1 MMDHPWIRRA
11 FWITLAVLAALPYLP
26 ALDGPFVYDD
36 KVEVVGNLAIRSFE
50 DWRAVARYNVGRT
63 LLIFTYAFD
72 LQQHGFVPRGYH
84 VTNLLLQGMAVGAA
98 FFAADAVLRRFA
110 VAQAGAR
117 AALVTA
123 LWALHPMLSESV
135 AYITG
140 RSEVLC
146 GLFSFL
152 AVGAWARALRAEAE
166 GRSGV
171 GLRLGAV
178 GAMVAA
184 ALSKEPGAVLPLV
197 FFALE
202 ARGPR
207 GRSTPR
213 WPWYAAFAVAL
224 AAAAY
229 ARSTAFG
236 ALFPREADRTLAVQ
250 LTTSAAVWL
259 RTLGLWALPA
269 GQTLFHAQAD
279 LSPASAPGAA
289 AIAGWLGVV
298 GGGVWLGRRHP
309 VVGFALAAAAV
320 LFAPSTSFIQL
331 KEHMAE
337 HRSYQAGFYLI
348 LAAGALVPFH
358 RPVRVAAIAV
368 PLAALLAGLTV
379 RRAQIWSSEVA
390 LWAEAAARSPASAD
404 AWYGLGDAH
413 RFAGQLNDA
422 ILAYTE
428 ATARDPAHVD
438 AWNNLGIAAAE
449 LGDAPRARAAWAEAL
464 RIRPSSCKVHNNLG
478 SFAVRNKDW
487 AGAVTELTTSLAYCP
502 EDPIAHYLLGNIY
515 FGPLRDPK
523 RAQRHYEAVVALAP
537 RFDHIDLVKQRLLEL
552 TW

>member
-11 FWITLAVLAALPYLP
+11 LWLTLAVLAALPYLP

-36 KVEVVGNLAIRSFE
+36 KVEVVGNLAIRSFD

-84 VTNLLLQGMAVGAA
+84 LTNLLLQGLSVGAA
-98 FFAADAVLRRFA
+98 WFAAEAVLRRFA
-110 VAQAGAR
+110 VGQAAPR
-117 AALVTA
+117 ALLVTA
-123 LWALHPMLSESV
+123 IWAFHPMLSESV

-152 AVGAWARALRAEAE
+152 AVGAWARALNAEAE

-171 GLRLGAV
+171 GLRLGGV

-184 ALSKEPGAVLPLV
+184 ALSKEPGAVLPFV
-197 FFALE
+197 FLALE
-202 ARGPR
+202 AAGPR
-207 GRSTPR
+207 GARAVR
-213 WPWYAAFAVAL
+213 WPWFAAFALAL
-224 AAAAY
+224 GAAAY
-229 ARSTAFG
+229 ARVSAFG
-236 ALFPREADRTLAVQ
+236 ALFPREAERTLAVQ

-259 RTLGLWALPA
+259 RTLGLWAFPG

-279 LSPASAPGAA
+279 LSPASLPGAA
-289 AIAGWLGVV
+289 ALGGWAALVAAAV
-298 GGGVWLGRRHP
+298 ALGRRHP
-309 VVGFALAAAAV
+309 PAGFALAAAAL
-320 LFAPSTSFIQL
+320 LFAPSTSFVQL

-337 HRSYQAGFYLI
+337 HRSYQAGFYLL
-348 LAAGALVPFH
+348 LAAGALLPFG
-358 RPVRVAAIAV
+358 RPARVGAGALALAAT
-368 PLAALLAGLTV
+368 LAALTV
-379 RRAQIWSSEVA
+379 QRAQIWSSEVA
-390 LWAEAAARSPASAD
+390 LWAEATRRSPAAAD

-413 RFAGQLNDA
+413 RFAGQLSEA
-422 ILAYTE
+422 IGAYAE

-487 AGAVTELTTSLAYCP
+487 DGAVAELTSTLAYCP

-515 FGPLRDPK
+515 FGPLRDPR
-523 RAQRHYEAVVALAP
+523 RAQRHYEAVVAVAP